1 MCLKC
6 TFLHVRVLDLTGLP
20 SNHQCLC
27 IVFRQLSRYL
37 FIYNSLSTYLR
48 AGGSVAKHQA
58 ASSVSC
64 LCLGT
69 AATPRCGWG
78 GGRVKGWGGERGGG
92 TAADLNMEQSSLWCY
107 NKELRTCKFLF
118 DISSSSLY
126 LKKRSKILYILVVD
140 NCNGPLSSSDA
151 FSQQKEISINKQS
164 CLDDWRLL
172 CWPGGGRGRGR
183 GGAAAV

>member
-1 MCLKC
+1 M
-6 TFLHVRVLDLTGLP
+6 
-20 SNHQCLC
+20 
-27 IVFRQLSRYL
+27 
-37 FIYNSLSTYLR
+37 
-48 AGGSVAKHQA
+48 
-58 ASSVSC
+58 
-64 LCLGT
+64 
-69 AATPRCGWG
+69 
-78 GGRVKGWGGERGGG
+78 RGGV

-126 LKKRSKILYILVVD
+126 LKKRSKIFYIPVVD

>member
-1 MCLKC
+1 MCWIWLDY
-6 TFLHVRVLDLTGLP
+6 HRIINVYVL
-20 SNHQCLC
+20 
-27 IVFRQLSRYL
+27 YL
-37 FIYNSLSTYLR
+37 GNYLDTYLSTTLYLLIYVQEAASLNTKQLHLSHVCVWGLQPR
-48 AGGSVAKHQA
+48 RAVAGGGEGEGR
-58 ASSVSC
+58 
-64 LCLGT
+64 L
-69 AATPRCGWG
+69 G
-78 GGRVKGWGGERGGG
+78 GGGVV